1 MWRVRRRDE
10 LVAGFGRSGFARV
23 WRSES
28 ASGGRMSGRRSRSKG
43 ARIERSTVNALNA
56 SGIAAVRVPL
66 SGAVS
71 GRFGGYIV
79 LPLLSRELCIEVKA
93 RTEGNCELLCWLSER
108 DLLIVKANRQEPL
121 VVVRLFL
128 AAGIV
133 KLGAPAPVFDIAQ
146 TVENSVDVGAP
157 GP

>member
-1 MWRVRRRDE
+1 MR
-10 LVAGFGRSGFARV
+10 
-23 WRSES
+23 
-28 ASGGRMSGRRSRSKG
+28 
-43 ARIERSTVNALNA
+43 LNA

-71 GRFGGYIV
+71 GRFGGDIV

-121 VVVRLFL
+121 VVVRSFL